1 MVWVIFGVV
10 IFKDKRIRSSNIH
23 VTSQESRLGFRNL
36 VFLCPASD
44 CDVPHCKSHFANP
57 VPSPPVCVYLDCWIL
72 NFGFLMNL
80 CNT

>member
-1 MVWVIFGVV
+1 MLWVIFGV
-10 IFKDKRIRSSNIH
+10 IIYKDQRIRSCNMD

-36 VFLCPASD
+36 VSFLCPISD

-57 VPSPPVCVYLDCWIL
+57 VPTPCLCLFRLL
-72 NFGFLMNL
+72 NFVFPTNL